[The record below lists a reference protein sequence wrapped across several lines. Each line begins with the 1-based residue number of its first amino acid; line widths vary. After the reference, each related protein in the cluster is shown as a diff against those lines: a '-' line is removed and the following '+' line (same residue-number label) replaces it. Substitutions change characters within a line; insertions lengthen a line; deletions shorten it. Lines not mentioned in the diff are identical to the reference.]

1 MFLPTTIE
9 EVNKLGWDALDIILV
24 SGDTYIDSSYNGS
37 AVIGKWLVK
46 HGFRVGIIAQPDIDS
61 SEDITRLGSPELF
74 WGVSAGCVDSMVA
87 NYTATKRRRKS
98 DDFTPGGE
106 NNRRPD
112 RAVIA
117 YTNLIKRNFKD
128 EKKPIV
134 IGGIEASLRRTV
146 HYDFWSNKL
155 RKSVLFDAK
164 ADILSY
170 GMGER
175 SMLELA
181 LAMKREE
188 DWRNIRGISYI
199 AKEPR
204 KGYEI
209 LPSYTECV
217 QSKDKFVEAFEKFYI
232 NCDPVTAK
240 GLVQQQDTRYLI
252 QNPPSLTPT
261 QEEMDEIYGMDFERE
276 VHPYY
281 LKQGPVKAM
290 ETIRN
295 SITTHRGCYGEC
307 NFCAIAVHQG
317 RTISQRSEDSIVRE
331 AEAIT
336 AGDKFKG
343 YISDVGGPTANMYG
357 IECPKKLKA
366 GACRDRRC
374 MYPHTC
380 SAMRP
385 NHSKQISLLKR
396 LNNLDG
402 VKKIFIASGIRYD
415 LIMSDSK
422 CGNLYLEELIKNHI
436 SGQMKVAPEHTE
448 DKILGLMGKQGKDVL
463 KSFKDKFY
471 SINERMGKKQFLTYY
486 LIAAHP
492 GCGDKEMADL
502 KKFASQELK
511 LNPEQVQIFT
521 PTPST
526 YSTLMYYTEKDPFT
540 GKKLFVEKD
549 ISRKEK
555 QKNKLTAKEER
566 GFGRTSLER
575 SGGSSKKTAGSRDG
589 SNSKRRSGKSTK
601 QSKNAKLSTNSKNRS
616 KKK

>member
-37 AVIGKWLVK
+37 AVIGKWLIK

-87 NYTATKRRRKS
+87 NYTATKKRRRS

-188 DWRNIRGISYI
+188 EWRNIRGISYI

-204 KGYEI
+204 KGYEL

-217 QSKDKFVEAFEKFYI
+217 ESKDKFVEAFEKFYI

-261 QEEMDEIYGMDFERE
+261 QEEMDKIYGMDFERE

-281 LKQGPVKAM
+281 LKEGPVKAM

-317 RTISQRSEDSIVRE
+317 RTISQRSEDSIVKE
-331 AEAIT
+331 AELIT
-336 AGDKFKG
+336 TGDKFKG

-357 IECPKKLKA
+357 IECPKKLKS

-380 SAMRP
+380 SAMKP

-415 LIMSDSK
+415 LIMSDNK

-471 SINERMGKKQFLTYY
+471 TINERMGKKQFLTYY

-502 KKFASQELK
+502 KKFASQELR

-526 YSTLMYYTEKDPFT
+526 YSTLMYYTERDPFT

-555 QKNKLTAKEER
+555 QKNKLTSKEER
-566 GFGRTSLER
+566 GFGRTSMGR
-575 SGGSSKKTAGSRDG
+575 SNGNSKKKSESRAG
-589 SNSKRRSGKSTK
+589 NTSKRRSGKS
-601 QSKNAKLSTNSKNRS
+601 AKSSTNNKKRS

>member
-87 NYTATKRRRKS
+87 NYTATKRRRRS

-181 LAMKREE
+181 LAMKRQEE
-188 DWRNIRGISYI
+188 WRNIRGISYI

-204 KGYEI
+204 KGYEL

-217 QSKDKFVEAFEKFYI
+217 ESKEKFVEAFEKFYI

-281 LKQGPVKAM
+281 LKEGPVKAM

-317 RTISQRSEDSIVRE
+317 RTISQRSEDSIVKE
-331 AEAIT
+331 AELIT
-336 AGDKFKG
+336 TGDKFKG

-357 IECPKKLKA
+357 IECPKKLKS

-380 SAMRP
+380 SAMKP

-415 LIMSDSK
+415 LIMSDNK

-471 SINERMGKKQFLTYY
+471 TINERMGKKQFLTYY

-502 KKFASQELK
+502 KKFASQELR

-526 YSTLMYYTEKDPFT
+526 YSTLMYYTERDPFT

-555 QKNKLTAKEER
+555 QKNKLTSKEER
-566 GFGRTSLER
+566 RFGRTSMGR
-575 SGGSSKKTAGSRDG
+575 SNGNSKKKAESRDG
-589 SNSKRRSGKSTK
+589 NTSKRRSGKS
-601 QSKNAKLSTNSKNRS
+601 AKPSTNNKNRS

>member
-61 SEDITRLGSPELF
+61 SGDITRLGSPELF

-87 NYTATKRRRKS
+87 NYTATKRKRRS

-188 DWRNIRGISYI
+188 EWRNIRGISYI

-204 KGYEI
+204 KGYEL

-217 QSKDKFVEAFEKFYI
+217 ESKDKFVEAFEKFYL

-252 QNPPSLTPT
+252 QNPPGLTPT

-331 AEAIT
+331 AENIT

-357 IECPKKLKA
+357 MECRKKLKS
-366 GACRDRRC
+366 GACKDKRC
-374 MYPHTC
+374 LYPETC
-380 SAMRP
+380 RALQP
-385 NHSKQISLLKR
+385 NHKAQVNLLKR
-396 LNNLDG
+396 LKNIDG
-402 VKKIFIASGIRYD
+402 IKKIFIASGVRYD
-415 LIMSDSK
+415 LIMSDNK

-471 SINERMGKKQFLTYY
+471 NINEKMGKKQFLTYY

-502 KKFASQELK
+502 KRFASQELR
-511 LNPEQVQIFT
+511 LNPEQVQVFT

-555 QKNKLTAKEER
+555 QKNKLTSKDER
-566 GFGRTSLER
+566 GFGS
-575 SGGSSKKTAGSRDG
+575 SSHSKKKNGNKEWG
-589 SNSKRRSGKSTK
+589 NSKGRKNG
-601 QSKNAKLSTNSKNRS
+601 KNAKLSTNNKNRS

>member
-87 NYTATKRRRKS
+87 NYTATKRRRRS

-188 DWRNIRGISYI
+188 EWRNIRGISYI

-204 KGYEI
+204 KGYEL

-217 QSKDKFVEAFEKFYI
+217 ESKDKFVEAFEKFYI

-331 AEAIT
+331 AELIT
-336 AGDKFKG
+336 TGDKFKG

-357 IECPKKLKA
+357 IECPKKLKT
-366 GACRDRRC
+366 GACKDRRC
-374 MYPHTC
+374 MYPQTC

-396 LNNLDG
+396 LNKLEG

-415 LIMSDSK
+415 LIMSDNK
-422 CGNLYLEELIKNHI
+422 CGNLYLEELIKSHI

-448 DKILGLMGKQGKDVL
+448 DKILGLMGKQGKGVL

-471 SINERMGKKQFLTYY
+471 DINERMGKKQFLTYY

-502 KKFASQELK
+502 KKFASQELR

-526 YSTLMYYTEKDPFT
+526 YSTLMYYTERDPFT

-566 GFGRTSLER
+566 GFGRTSLGR
-575 SGGSSKKTAGSRDG
+575 SNGSSKKSSGSRDG
-589 SNSKRRSGKSTK
+589 NNSKRKSGKNTK
-601 QSKNAKLSTNSKNRS
+601 HSKNAKLSTNNKNRS

>member
-37 AVIGKWLVK
+37 AVIGKWLIK

-87 NYTATKRRRKS
+87 NYTATKKRRRS

-188 DWRNIRGISYI
+188 EWRNIRGISYI

-204 KGYEI
+204 KGYEL

-217 QSKDKFVEAFEKFYI
+217 ESKDKFVEAFEKFYI

-261 QEEMDEIYGMDFERE
+261 QEEMDKIYGMDFERE

-281 LKQGPVKAM
+281 LKEGPVKAM

-317 RTISQRSEDSIVRE
+317 RTISQRSEDSIVKE
-331 AEAIT
+331 AELIT
-336 AGDKFKG
+336 TGDKFKG

-357 IECPKKLKA
+357 IECPKKLKS

-380 SAMRP
+380 SAMKP

-415 LIMSDSK
+415 LIMSDNK

-471 SINERMGKKQFLTYY
+471 TINERTGKKQFLTYY

-502 KKFASQELK
+502 KKFASQELR

-526 YSTLMYYTEKDPFT
+526 YSTLMYYTERDPFT

-555 QKNKLTAKEER
+555 QKNKLTSKEER
-566 GFGRTSLER
+566 GFSRTSMGR
-575 SGGSSKKTAGSRDG
+575 SNGNSKKKSESRAG
-589 SNSKRRSGKSTK
+589 NTSKRRSGKS
-601 QSKNAKLSTNSKNRS
+601 AKSSTNNKKRS

>member
-37 AVIGKWLVK
+37 AVIGKWLIK

-87 NYTATKRRRKS
+87 NYTATKKRRRS

-188 DWRNIRGISYI
+188 EWRNIRGISYI

-204 KGYEI
+204 KGYEL

-217 QSKDKFVEAFEKFYI
+217 ESKDKFVEAFEKFYI

-261 QEEMDEIYGMDFERE
+261 QEEMDKIYGMDFERE

-281 LKQGPVKAM
+281 LKEGPVKAM

-317 RTISQRSEDSIVRE
+317 RTISQRSEDSIVKE
-331 AEAIT
+331 AELIT
-336 AGDKFKG
+336 TGDKFKG

-357 IECPKKLKA
+357 IECPKKLKS

-380 SAMRP
+380 SAMKP

-415 LIMSDSK
+415 LIMSDNK

-471 SINERMGKKQFLTYY
+471 TINERTGKKQFLTYY

-502 KKFASQELK
+502 KKFASQELR

-526 YSTLMYYTEKDPFT
+526 YSTLMYYTERDPFT

-555 QKNKLTAKEER
+555 QKNKLTSKEER
-566 GFGRTSLER
+566 GFGRTSMGR
-575 SGGSSKKTAGSRDG
+575 SNGNSKKKSESRAG
-589 SNSKRRSGKSTK
+589 NTSKRRSGKS
-601 QSKNAKLSTNSKNRS
+601 AKSSTNNKNRS